1 MEWRVAPEGVQVS
14 SVPGQQFRTE
24 DWSAQAS
31 AQDRS
36 AAPLPRLLTGREQP
50 RSGLQLFFPQTLNRI
65 EIRLTENKLSKHMY
79 I

>member
-36 AAPLPRLLTGREQP
+36 AAPTAQAADWAGTTAEWSSAVLPTN
-50 RSGLQLFFPQTLNRI
+50 S
-65 EIRLTENKLSKHMY
+65 
-79 I
+79 